1 MNPLQHTT
9 LTMKSY
15 LFACLPLLLTVTA
28 PHAEPLVADRPGFST
43 GTYTVSPG
51 HYNIELGLQAESGS
65 HTFPLSNVRIGLT
78 PVAEL
83 DLQWSGWNFANGTT
97 TVGDLTLGGKYRL
110 FDSDTLDLSLL
121 GLLTLPSG
129 NGNPEGSRAAPL
141 AALLW
146 SHETTGLFGM
156 LQLASS
162 NPGSLQTNLQTAIGA
177 SFSHGE
183 QLSSYLELY
192 ADHPLNHTG
201 DDSYMVDGGFSWLL
215 DERTQLDLHLGLDMN
230 GNAADFIG
238 LGFARS
244 Y

>member
-1 MNPLQHTT
+1 MR
-9 LTMKSY
+9 SY
-15 LFACLPLLLTVTA
+15 LFVCLPLLFTVTA
-28 PHAEPLVADRPGFST
+28 LHAEPIVADRPGFST

-110 FDSDTLDLSLL
+110 LDSDTLDLSLL

-129 NGNPEGSRAAPL
+129 NGNPAGSRAAPL

-146 SHETTGLFGM
+146 SHEAAGLFGM
-156 LQLASS
+156 FQLASS
-162 NPGSLQTNLQTAIGA
+162 NQDSLQTQLQTAIGA
-177 SFSHGE
+177 SFSHSA
-183 QLSSYLELY
+183 QLGSYVELY
-192 ADHPLNHTG
+192 ADHPLNHAG
-201 DDSYMVDGGFSWLL
+201 DNSYMVDGGFAFLL
-215 DERTQLDLHLGLDMN
+215 DERTQLDLHLGIDLN
-230 GNAADFIG
+230 GHAADFIG
-238 LGFARS
+238 FGFARS

>member
-1 MNPLQHTT
+1 MR
-9 LTMKSY
+9 SY
-15 LFACLPLLLTVTA
+15 LFVCLPLLLTVTA
-28 PHAEPLVADRPGFST
+28 LHAEPLVADRPGFST

-51 HYNIELGLQAESGS
+51 HFNIELGLQAESGS
-65 HTFPLSNVRIGLT
+65 RSFPLSNVRIGLT

-83 DLQWSGWNFANGTT
+83 DLQWGGWNFSNGTT

-110 FDSDTLDLSLL
+110 LDSDTLDLSLL

-146 SHETTGLFGM
+146 SHATTGLFGM
-156 LQLASS
+156 FQLAGS
-162 NPGSLQTNLQTAIGA
+162 NPGSLQTDLQTALGA
-177 SFSHGE
+177 SFSHSE
-183 QLSSYLELY
+183 QLGSYLELY
-192 ADHPLNHTG
+192 ADHPLNHAG
-201 DDSYMVDGGFSWLL
+201 DDSYMVDGGFVWLL
-215 DERTQLDLHLGLDMN
+215 DDRTQLDLHLGLDVN

-238 LGFARS
+238 FGFARS